1 MRITV
6 PITFFAMLA
15 LTGCGQHSTPAEKPA
30 ASPSVIEPQ
39 LKALEQAKGV
49 EQTLADQAE
58 AQRKAI
64 EEAEKR

>member
-1 MRITV
+1 MRFAV
-6 PITFFAMLA
+6 PITFLAVLA
-15 LTGCGQHSTPAEKPA
+15 LAGCSERSTPAEKPA
-30 ASPSVIEPQ
+30 AAPSVIEPQ

-64 EEAEKR
+64 EDTEKR